1 MEIRNKKYRIKNK
14 EMELIY
20 VRNPRPLEPFEPI
33 EPIEPIE
40 TFEPFTP
47 SPQTSSILNSHNDV
61 YSFW

>member
-20 VRNPRPLEPFEPI
+20 VRNPRPFEPFEPI
-33 EPIEPIE
+33 EPIEP
-40 TFEPFTP
+40 FTP
-47 SPQTSSILNSHNDV
+47 STQTSSILNSHNDV